1 MNARECVSLSIGV
14 WVTSVW
20 DAEAWRGRGWEG
32 DDEGRG
38 RKEPAHGAP
47 LCCVGFHLGG
57 CGKSG
62 RA

>member
-1 MNARECVSLSIGV
+1 MNVRECVSPSTGV

-20 DAEAWRGRGWEG
+20 DAEAWRGWGWEG
-32 DDEGRG
+32 DDEGRE
-38 RKEPAHGAP
+38 RKEPAYGP
-47 LCCVGFHLGG
+47 PVCCVGFCLRG